1 MALPVPARLLARQPK
16 CREICTGY
24 NNNESKKNQI
34 IQMFDEISKTY
45 DVLNTIITLGIDSV
59 WRRKIYRII
68 KIKFWSKTYPF
79 TLRNYLELLSDK
91 SNINL
96 FPQN

>member
-1 MALPVPARLLARQPK
+1 MKKIIKPHL
-16 CREICTGY
+16 

-45 DVLNTIITLGIDSV
+45 DVLNRIITLGIDSV

-68 KIKFWSKTYPF
+68 KKFKHEFVLDIATG
-79 TLRNYLELLSDK
+79 TGLSL
-91 SNINL
+91 IHI
-96 FPQN
+96 